1 MEKLLVQLGFH
12 KNEIAVYLALFE
24 LGKVRAK
31 EIIAYTKLHRN
42 LVYTALDALV
52 ARDLVTKTIVSG
64 VAEFVANNPKSLVA
78 EIEEK
83 KRIATTL
90 AEELEKKQ
98 LETPREVSVHEG
110 AQALQHMRE
119 KLLDDA
125 DGEEVYIFGASP
137 QTSTPEW
144 EHFWQGYHR
153 RRVKREIP
161 LKIFYTKDSTVDLLD
176 WRNTLPITEAKYLPF
191 DAEFPAWFGGAGD
204 HFQVSIPGDNPL
216 TFYIKSREA
225 VLGFRAFFDYFWHQK
240 ASSETGYES
249 VFRAWDYMLDS
260 LEPGETYA
268 VLGANFGRLNRQHNE
283 YLEKFHLRR
292 IQKGVVVN
300 MITSKD
306 SFVPIRDRFIRAGD
320 PDLRLST
327 IKPFPSDV
335 EQPFQIN
342 IFKGKTYIFI
352 FSDEPTVIKFDD
364 PEMALGFQSYFD
376 ALWNQDV
383 ATRTGMDG
391 ARVSFEEILQTLS
404 AGDELLVMGIFDFDP
419 QFANFI
425 QKFHAQRAKRGIT
438 ARILLNDHAKDIG
451 TALGGIANTKI
462 KYMQQGEVTPAIF
475 LMYGDKTLIS
485 LPGERTFITIHQPL
499 ATASFRTHFETNWNQ
514 ESYVL
519 TGAEAVRDLWLES
532 IEVGELNFIAA
543 RGYFVDKYPK
553 LFKEVTTKAIQTT
566 GLKWKIIND
575 PSTKGHPLTQL
586 PWVENRYVL
595 PDVPNPNVVWIFGNK
610 VAIANWTE
618 DNPVVFVSTNQN
630 LVQSYRDYFE
640 AMWQQPELI

>member
-1 MEKLLVQLGFH
+1 VEKLLIQLGFH

-52 ARDLVTKTIVSG
+52 ARELVTKTIVTG
-64 VAEFVANNPKSLVA
+64 VAEFVANNPQSLIDEV
-78 EIEEK
+78 EEK
-83 KRIATTL
+83 KRIATTV

-110 AQALQHMRE
+110 VQALQHMRE

-125 DGEEVYIFGASP
+125 DGEDVYIFGASP
-137 QTSTPEW
+137 QTTTPEW

-161 LKIFYTKDSTVDLLD
+161 LKILYTKDSTADLLD
-176 WRNTLPITEAKYLPF
+176 WRNILPNTEAKYLPF

-268 VLGANFGRLNRQHNE
+268 VLGANFGWLNRQHNE

-306 SFVPIRDRFIRAGD
+306 SLVPIRDRFIRAGD

-352 FSDEPTVIKFDD
+352 FSDEPTVIKFND

-376 ALWNQDV
+376 
-383 ATRTGMDG
+383 
-391 ARVSFEEILQTLS
+391 TL
-404 AGDELLVMGIFDFDP
+404 
-419 QFANFI
+419 
-425 QKFHAQRAKRGIT
+425 
-438 ARILLNDHAKDIG
+438 
-451 TALGGIANTKI
+451 
-462 KYMQQGEVTPAIF
+462 
-475 LMYGDKTLIS
+475 
-485 LPGERTFITIHQPL
+485 
-499 ATASFRTHFETNWNQ
+499 WNQ

-519 TGAEAVRDLWLES
+519 TGPEAIRDLWIES
-532 IEVGELNFIAA
+532 LEVGELNFIAA

-553 LFKEVTTKAIQTT
+553 LFKEVTTKAIQTP
-566 GLKWKIIND
+566 GLKWRIIND

-595 PDVPNPNVVWIFGNK
+595 PDVPNPNVVWIFGDK